1 MKQMYGTSSAMNGQ
15 AEIKIMKGGDDL
27 FIENDQKGWIS
38 AIGGLQLRIYGIKII
53 TDQSKLTIPIIY
65 IQDTN
70 SILELNTVTLSEIK
84 LIPPS
89 TQAKGIIHIDV
100 DNTQLIA
107 QNCLFENIDIEE
119 YGGNAIRI
127 VNSGS
132 YPITAT
138 IKGCQFNNINSI
150 GDSNGRG
157 GSAIYME
164 NKHGSKLV
172 IDDSCQFYKCIT
184 DKANGGAIYVDIDF
198 TFEFEF
204 KINSATVKEC
214 QIKIDTSKDLPPTGY
229 GGGIFI
235 TGDGNYDPS
244 TLRLDLSGMEILDN
258 SAEKSGQS
266 LYVVMNKLKDWCQYG
281 LSGEYVKGN
290 YSDTLS

>member
-15 AEIKIMKGGDDL
+15 AQLIIKKGEDQS
-27 FIENDQKGWIS
+27 IVENDQQGWIS
-38 AIGGLQLRIYGIKII
+38 TVDGLQLRIYGIKII

-65 IQDTN
+65 IQD
-70 SILELNTVTLSEIK
+70 SQSALELNAVTFSGIELSPTSE
-84 LIPPS
+84 P
-89 TQAKGIIHIDV
+89 TGIIHINY
-100 DNTQLIA
+100 DNSQFTA
-107 QNCLFENIDIEE
+107 SNCLFENIDIEKK
-119 YGGNAIRI
+119 GGNAIRL

-172 IDDSCQFYKCIT
+172 IDDSCLFYKCIT

-198 TFEFEF
+198 TSEFEF

-244 TLRLDLSGMEILDN
+244 TKRLDLSGMQILDN

-266 LYVVMNKLKDWCQYG
+266 LYV
-281 LSGEYVKGN
+281 
-290 YSDTLS
+290 